1 MGKAL
6 KSILIAVI
14 FVICVALI
22 IVGQKSIGAAG
33 LLTMVAGLAGLLAL
47 LFVYNRKYNESA
59 YRTIHSKKVKEQIKA
74 VRFHICESGQ
84 PFCREV
90 CASFLSSGQTELLY
104 QRIQCLCLCG
114 QLFACRSTLFRC
126 GGIGLHNS

>member
-47 LFVYNRKYNESA
+47 LFVYNRKYN
-59 YRTIHSKKVKEQIKA
+59 
-74 VRFHICESGQ
+74 
-84 PFCREV
+84 
-90 CASFLSSGQTELLY
+90 
-104 QRIQCLCLCG
+104 
-114 QLFACRSTLFRC
+114 
-126 GGIGLHNS
+126 